1 MKRKRTFEIMQIA
14 GDYLVIPTDGS
25 KAAFGGT
32 VVLNE
37 VAAFLLKAMET
48 DISREQLLDR
58 MVDTYAVER
67 DAADRDLGEI
77 LHTFETLGLM
87 E

>member
-14 GDYLVIPTDGS
+14 WDYLVIPTDGI
-25 KAAFGGT
+25 KASFGGT

>member
-1 MKRKRTFEIMQIA
+1 MKQKGTFEITQIA
-14 GDYLVIPTDGS
+14 GDYLVIPRDETS
-25 KAAFGGT
+25 FGGT

-48 DISREQLLDR
+48 DISQEQLLER
-58 MVDTYAVER
+58 MLDTYAVER
-67 DAADRDLGEI
+67 ERAARDLGEI
-77 LHTFETLGLM
+77 LRSFQTLGLI

>member
-1 MKRKRTFEIMQIA
+1 MKRKGTFEIAQIA

-25 KAAFGGT
+25 GSFGGT

-37 VAAFLLKAMET
+37 VAAFLLKAMDT

>member
-14 GDYLVIPTDGS
+14 GDYLVIPTDGG

-37 VAAFLLKAMET
+37 VAAFVLKAMET

>member
-1 MKRKRTFEIMQIA
+1 MKRKETFEIAQIA
-14 GDYLVIPTDGS
+14 GDYLVIPTDETT
-25 KAAFGGT
+25 FGGT

>member
-1 MKRKRTFEIMQIA
+1 MKRKEAFEVVQIA
-14 GDYLVIPTDGS
+14 GDYLVIPTDGGQAS
-25 KAAFGGT
+25 FGGT
-32 VVLNE
+32 LVLNE

-67 DAADRDLGEI
+67 EAADRDLGEI
-77 LHTFETLGLM
+77 LQTFETLGLM

>member
-1 MKRKRTFEIMQIA
+1 MKRKRTFEIIQIA
-14 GDYLVIPTDGS
+14 GDYLVIPTDGGKTS
-25 KAAFGGT
+25 FGGT

-37 VAAFLLKAMET
+37 VAAFVLKAMET